1 MTQFG
6 GVTPSCNMTAGI
18 IHGSQ
23 SYNFSESLKTK
34 WLNFKTQASTPE
46 VIACSIL
53 SSCWKTCYLG
63 NLPHLPGFSILHLN
77 YFGPQNS
84 FLTHIFF
91 SFSYKHIKMDLIPV
105 FIKTYQQ
112 LTIPKDIFI
121 TYFNNSNN
129 GGGEWESEN
138 LGQSQSVTD
147 NKITTCI

>member
-6 GVTPSCNMTAGI
+6 GVTQSCDMTAGI

-46 VIACSIL
+46 ASMSCSVL
-53 SSCWKTCYLG
+53 SSCWKNCYLG

-84 FLTHIFF
+84 SLTHIFF
-91 SFSYKHIKMDLIPV
+91 YFSYKYIKMDLIHI

-112 LTIPKDIFI
+112 LTIPKDILLHTSI
-121 TYFNNSNN
+121 TQIM
-129 GGGEWESEN
+129 GGWMGVWEFRSEPISDR
-138 LGQSQSVTD
+138 Q
-147 NKITTCI
+147 